1 MTPEQIFDRM
11 ERVLKLM
18 VKAGLRARS
27 QVRDQNEKISII
39 IALQLQ
45 NEERFVQNEERFTR
59 LAEAQSH
66 SDRRLDA
73 LIDIVREDRNGK
85 SRGQ

>member
-1 MTPEQIFDRM
+1 
-11 ERVLKLM
+11 
-18 VKAGLRARS
+18 LRARS
-27 QVRDQNEKISII
+27 QMRDQGEKINMVV
-39 IALQLQ
+39 ALQLQ
-45 NEERFVQNEERFTR
+45 NEVKFVQNEERFAR